1 MYTVAGAMQEAYYMT
16 DYGATLPWDTAPS
29 DIKKQWTDM
38 AKVAIDTY
46 RNYIFA
52 PTDNAVILDYVVQRQ

>member
-1 MYTVAGAMQEAYYMT
+1 MKAKNAVAGT
-16 DYGATLPWDTAPS
+16 RVKIKNGVDTKWYSTTQSRITALS
-29 DIKKQWTDM
+29 VG

-52 PTDNAVILDYVVQRQ
+52 PTDNAVILDQVVLS